1 MTTEA
6 MMPALEAAPEE
17 PARRGPLCLVRLQP
31 DLEALA
37 RWATATN
44 QRALRDDM
52 GYALHA
58 ALQATLGRLA
68 PKPFAVVRR
77 PIEVQLVGYST
88 ATPEDL
94 RRALG
99 LAASAEPTAASALG
113 IVNPAALDVRPMPD
127 DWRSGETLSF
137 ETRIAPVVRSRSMPG
152 GGYPEID
159 AAFHPDY
166 CGDSPGAREQAH
178 ARWLSREL
186 ARGGAATLMEQ
197 RVLAFS
203 LAQIARRGRSVEQDG
218 AKRRTRY
225 GLLPDLTVRGQLR
238 VEDGAAFDALLRR
251 GLGRHRSFGFGCLLL
266 APAGAWR

>member
-1 MTTEA
+1 MNSEA
-6 MMPALEAAPEE
+6 MMTAPDADAAVGGL
-17 PARRGPLCLVRLQP
+17 RSPLCLVRVLP

-37 RWATATN
+37 RWAMASG
-44 QRALRDDM
+44 QRALREDM

-58 ALQATLGRLA
+58 ALQATLGRQA

-77 PIEVQLVGYST
+77 PAAVQLVGYS
-88 ATPEDL
+88 AVAPEDL
-94 RRALG
+94 ARALSLAAVADPAAARALG
-99 LAASAEPTAASALG
+99 LVSPVTPE
-113 IVNPAALDVRPMPD
+113 IRPMPD
-127 DWRSGETLSF
+127 DWRSGEVLSF
-137 ETRIAPVVRSRSMPG
+137 ETRVAPVVRSRSMPG

-186 ARGGAATLMEQ
+186 ARGGAATLLEQ

-203 LAQIARRGRSVEQDG
+203 LAQIARRGRSEEQHG
-218 AKRRTRY
+218 SKRRTRG

-238 VEDGAAFDALLRR
+238 IDDGAAFSALLRR